1 VLLYLAVL
9 CLAATPFFTLY
20 RILNEHAPDSWRN
33 GLIEY
38 LLMLP
43 FLVWLIALIVNRL
56 RDASLDARLLL
67 LPVVLS
73 GAVTLFENTAWTTYT
88 PGSQYTLGLRMLIV
102 NKPFPID
109 LSQINDVLFLV
120 SMLAILI
127 VRFTSTRTQEEH
139 FGSEVNAA
147 RDVQQYLIPETL
159 PTVAG
164 LDIKSEYR
172 PAREVGGD
180 FFQVLPHESDG
191 SVLVVVG
198 DVAGHGLE
206 AGMLAT
212 LLVGAIRTA
221 ALFTNDPERILPLL
235 NDRMHGRGLA
245 TCVALCIQSDGRVA
259 LSSAGHP
266 PPYLNGESIPVEG
279 SLPLGVIPGMTY
291 PARLFRLAEND
302 LIILITDG
310 VAEAKNASGR
320 LYGFDRIEKMLS
332 RGATAAALATSAQKF
347 GQDDDITVLS
357 IRCFSA

>member
-1 VLLYLAVL
+1 L
-9 CLAATPFFTLY
+9 
-20 RILNEHAPDSWRN
+20 RILISE
-33 GLIEY
+33 I
-38 LLMLP
+38 
-43 FLVWLIALIVNRL
+43 
-56 RDASLDARLLL
+56 
-67 LPVVLS
+67 
-73 GAVTLFENTAWTTYT
+73 
-88 PGSQYTLGLRMLIV
+88 
-102 NKPFPID
+102 PFPID
-109 LSQINDVLFLV
+109 LSQITDVLFLLAV
-120 SMLAILI
+120 LAILI
-127 VRFTSTRTQEEH
+127 IRFTSTRTQEEH

-159 PTVAG
+159 PSVRG

-191 SVLVVVG
+191 SVLIVVG

-221 ALFTNDPERILPLL
+221 AIFTTDPERILPLL

-245 TCVALCIQSDGRVA
+245 TCAAICIQRDGRIA
-259 LSSAGHP
+259 LASAGHP
-266 PPYLNGESIPVEG
+266 PPYLNGTAIAIEG

-291 PARLFRLAEND
+291 PAKQFRLKEND
-302 LIILITDG
+302 LIMLMTDG
-310 VAEAKNASGR
+310 VAEAKNESGK
-320 LYGFDRIEKMLS
+320 LFGFDRIEKLLS
-332 RGATAAALATSAQKF
+332 RGADATLLAAAAQKF